1 MTTKATFHS
10 YYNRPETVAAPT
22 GTEYDKVRKI
32 IIDDT
37 GHKVLK
43 VVGETNRYQKIQ
55 AHKEEC
61 LIENILAKATIDP
74 TILNQRN
81 GQYFDATE
89 MPKTLAE
96 AQNKILEVKQEF
108 EKLPVEVREKFGHSP
123 ERYVQLYG
131 SKEWGEAVGLIQAK
145 VEAAETKEEKKE
157 TEEK

>member
-1 MTTKATFHS
+1 MAKAAFNS
-10 YYNRPETVAAPT
+10 YYNRPETIPSPV

-43 VVGETNRYQKIQ
+43 CVGETNRYQKIQ

-61 LIENILAKATIDP
+61 LIENILAKATMDP
-74 TILNQRN
+74 SILNQRN

-131 SKEWGEAVGLIQAK
+131 TKEWGEAVGLIQAK
-145 VEAAETKEEKKE
+145 VEEAETKEETKKE
-157 TEEK
+157 DKE